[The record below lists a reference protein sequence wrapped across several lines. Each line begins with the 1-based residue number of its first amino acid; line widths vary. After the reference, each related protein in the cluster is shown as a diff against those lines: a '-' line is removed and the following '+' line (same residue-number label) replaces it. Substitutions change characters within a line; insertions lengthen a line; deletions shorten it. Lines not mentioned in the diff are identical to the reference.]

1 MPGPGAILR
10 EIHRLRRN
18 AKDLSDRLEAGPRQL
33 KAQHA
38 AVARAEENLKKAQEE
53 LKHLKVKAHQQE
65 VSLKSATDQ
74 TKKYEK
80 QLNDIMSKKEY
91 DALKHELA
99 TTRGHEGK
107 LEDEILALL
116 TQIEERQAKIP
127 ELEKALA
134 QIRAQAAEFEQQH
147 EARVADL
154 ARQRREVLKQL
165 ADMEATLPEEIRP
178 QYDRLIASKGQDA
191 MSAVEGKTCVACYT
205 EITTQSEHDLRQSQF
220 ILCKSCGRILY
231 LPE

>member
-10 EIHRLRRN
+10 EIHRLRR
-18 AKDLSDRLEAGPRQL
+18 AARDLNDRIEAGPRQL

-38 AVARAEENLKKAQEE
+38 AVARAEENLKKAQDE
-53 LKHLKVKAHQQE
+53 LKHLKVKSHQQE
-65 VSLKSATDQ
+65 VSLKAATDQ

-99 TTRGHEGK
+99 TTRAAEAK

-116 TQIEERQAKIP
+116 TAIEEHSAKVP
-127 ELEKALA
+127 ELEKILT
-134 QIRAQAAEFEQQH
+134 QTRAQAAEFEQQH
-147 EARVADL
+147 ETRMADL
-154 ARQRREVLKQL
+154 RRQRGEVLKQL
-165 ADMEATLPEEIRP
+165 ADVEATLPEDIKP
-178 QYDRLIASKGQDA
+178 QYDRLIGFKGEDA
-191 MSAVEGKTCVACYT
+191 MSAVQGKTCVACYT
-205 EITTQSEHDLRQSQF
+205 EITTQNEHDLRQGQF